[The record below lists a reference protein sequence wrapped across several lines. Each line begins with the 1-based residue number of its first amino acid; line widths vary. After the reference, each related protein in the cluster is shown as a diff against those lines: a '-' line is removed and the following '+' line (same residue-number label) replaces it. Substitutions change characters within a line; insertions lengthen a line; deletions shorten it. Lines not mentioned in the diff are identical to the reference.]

1 MKVSTKT
8 ECLYHD
14 RSCTL
19 FLQQCTYPQALPL
32 AMNKTYG
39 NQK

>member
-14 RSCTL
+14 RSCLL
-19 FLQQCTYPQALPL
+19 FLQQCTYPKPL
-32 AMNKTYG
+32 LLATNKTYG